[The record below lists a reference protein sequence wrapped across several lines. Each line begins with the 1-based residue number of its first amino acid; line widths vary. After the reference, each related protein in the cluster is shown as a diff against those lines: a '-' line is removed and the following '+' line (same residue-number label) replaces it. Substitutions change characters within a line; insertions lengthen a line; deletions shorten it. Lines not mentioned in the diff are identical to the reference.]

1 MLKKEILED
10 LIQLT
15 KEEKDNLAGVQS
27 VDRSIFLNDSSNI
40 IDYHKLLSDD
50 QSFTIR
56 RHTRFQEYPSHR
68 HNYLEFMYVYSG
80 EMTHIIHDQKITIRE
95 GELLLLNQN
104 IEHSIL
110 YTKEKDIIFNLIIKT
125 DFLVFMASLIEEES
139 ELFSFLF
146 EALYSNKND
155 GEYLLFKAAHNKHVK
170 TIIEDL
176 IQHVY
181 EPAFNQSLILKLTMG
196 LLLTELMNHPE
207 DIEAYTGNSYE
218 KILSGSILKYIDL
231 HYQEGSLSQLAKN
244 LHQPDYKI
252 CKIIKKHTGF
262 TFKQLV
268 QKVRLQHAVRLL
280 KTTHLPIVE
289 IMEKVGY
296 DNITYFYKI
305 FKDTYHRTP
314 KQYREHA
321 K

>member
-10 LIQLT
+10 LIRLT
-15 KEEKDNLAGVQS
+15 EEEKNNLAGIETI
-27 VDRSIFLNDSSNI
+27 DRSIFLDASSNI

-50 QSFTIR
+50 QSLAIR
-56 RHTRFQEYPSHR
+56 RHTRFQEYPRHR

-80 EMTHIIHDQKITIRE
+80 EMTHIIHDRKITIHE

-110 YTKEKDIIFNLIIKT
+110 YTKEEDIIFNLIIKT

-139 ELFSFLF
+139 EVFSFLF

-155 GEYLLFKAAHNKHVK
+155 GEYLLFKASHNKEVK
-170 TIIEDL
+170 TIIEEL

-181 EPAFNQSLILKLTMG
+181 EPSFNQSLTLKLTVG

-218 KILSGSILKYIDL
+218 KILSGTVLKYIDL
-231 HYQEGSLSQLAKN
+231 HYQEGSLSQLAKS

-268 QKVRLQHAVRLL
+268 QKVRLQHAARLL
-280 KTTHLPIVE
+280 KTTRMPVVE
-289 IMEKVGY
+289 VMEKVGY

-305 FKDTYHRTP
+305 FKETYHMTP
-314 KQYREHA
+314 KQYRENA

>member
-10 LIQLT
+10 LIRLT
-15 KEEKDNLAGVQS
+15 EEEKNNLAGIETI
-27 VDRSIFLNDSSNI
+27 DRTIFLDASSNI

-50 QSFTIR
+50 QSLAIR
-56 RHTRFQEYPSHR
+56 RHTRFQEYPRHR

-80 EMTHIIHDQKITIRE
+80 EMTHIIHDRKITIHE

-110 YTKEKDIIFNLIIKT
+110 YTKEEDIIFNLIIKT
-125 DFLVFMASLIEEES
+125 DFLVFMASLIEEENKV
-139 ELFSFLF
+139 FSFLF

-155 GEYLLFKAAHNKHVK
+155 GEYLLFKASRNKEVK
-170 TIIEDL
+170 TIIEEL

-181 EPAFNQSLILKLTMG
+181 EPTFNQSLTLKLTMG

-218 KILSGSILKYIDL
+218 KILSGTVLKYIDL
-231 HYQEGSLSQLAKN
+231 HYQEGSLSQLAKS

-280 KTTHLPIVE
+280 KTTRMPVVE
-289 IMEKVGY
+289 VMEKVGY

-305 FKDTYHRTP
+305 FKETYHMTP
-314 KQYREHA
+314 KQYRENA

>member
-10 LIQLT
+10 LIRLT
-15 KEEKDNLAGVQS
+15 EEEKNNLAGIKNI
-27 VDRSIFLNDSSNI
+27 DRSIFLNVSSNI

-56 RHTRFQEYPSHR
+56 RHTRFQEYPCHR

-80 EMTHIIHDQKITIRE
+80 EMTHIIDHRKITIHE

-110 YTKEKDIIFNLIIKT
+110 YTKEEDIIFNLIIKT

-139 ELFSFLF
+139 EVFSFLF

-155 GEYLLFKAAHNKHVK
+155 GEYLLFKAGHNKEVK
-170 TIIEDL
+170 TIIEEL

-181 EPAFNQSLILKLTMG
+181 EPTFHQSLTLKLTMG

-218 KILSGSILKYIDL
+218 KILSGTVLKYIDL
-231 HYQEGSLSQLAKN
+231 HYQEGSLRDLAKS

-268 QKVRLQHAVRLL
+268 QKVRLRHAIRLL
-280 KTTHLPIVE
+280 KTTHLSVVE
-289 IMEKVGY
+289 VMEKVGY

-305 FKDTYHRTP
+305 FKDAYHMTP
-314 KQYREHA
+314 KQYRENA